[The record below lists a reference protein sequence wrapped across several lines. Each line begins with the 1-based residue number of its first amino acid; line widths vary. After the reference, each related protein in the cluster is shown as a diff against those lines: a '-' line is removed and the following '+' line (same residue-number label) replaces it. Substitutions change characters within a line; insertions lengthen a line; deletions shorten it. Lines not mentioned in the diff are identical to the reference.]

1 MFSSASL
8 KLLSV
13 TFFLMQ
19 TYYCTNASEE
29 GPSENYCTREE
40 GPNEGNFKFSY
51 V

>member
-19 TYYCTNASEE
+19 TYYFTNASA
-29 GPSENYCTREE
+29 SKDYCTSKECLNL
-40 GPNEGNFKFSY
+40 NEGNFPI
-51 V
+51 